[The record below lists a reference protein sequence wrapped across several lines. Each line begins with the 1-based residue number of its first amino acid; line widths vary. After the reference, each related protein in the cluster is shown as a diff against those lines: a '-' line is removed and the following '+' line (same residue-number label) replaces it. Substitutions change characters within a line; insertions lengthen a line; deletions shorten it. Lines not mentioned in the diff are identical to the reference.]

1 MESFRETVEWLY
13 TQLPVY
19 QRTGPGAHYKIDLD
33 KTHRLMELLDHPE
46 GAFPSIHVAGTN
58 GKGSVSHMLASI
70 LQEAGY
76 KVGLY
81 TSPHLVDFRERVKIN
96 GELMPEEEVI
106 SFVNRYKTHFQSL
119 QLSFF
124 EMTVGLAF
132 DTFRKHKVDVAVVE
146 VGMGGRLDSTN
157 VIIPEVSVITN
168 IGLDHTAFLGTT
180 IPEIA
185 AEKGGII
192 KPNVPVVIG
201 QKQSSTTPVFREI
214 AKKNNSPIFFAEDEV
229 FESLES
235 DLKGYYQKHNIRT
248 AVCAIRTQKKF
259 SVTDENIENGLL
271 NVVRNTRL
279 AGRWQTLSE
288 NPYIIC
294 DTGHNEDGV
303 KYILQQLSD
312 TPHKKLHMVWGMV
325 NDKDIRK
332 VLSMLPKSAQYY
344 FAKPS
349 IPRGLDAKEL
359 ADAAQEAHLVGAA
372 YPSVMDAIEAAKSN
386 FCEGDLI
393 FVGGSTFVVADAL
406 S

>member
-13 TQLPVY
+13 AQLPVY
-19 QRTGPGAHYKIDLD
+19 QRTGPGANYKIDLD

-58 GKGSVSHMLASI
+58 GKGSVSHMIASI

-96 GELMPEEEVI
+96 GELMPEDEVVA
-106 SFVNRYKTHFQSL
+106 FVNRHQADFQSL

-132 DTFRKHKVDVAVVE
+132 DTFKKHQVDVAVVE

-157 VIIPEVSVITN
+157 VITPEVSVITN

-185 AEKGGII
+185 REKGGII
-192 KPNVPVVIG
+192 KPKVPVVIG
-201 QKQSSTTPVFREI
+201 QKQSGTTPVFTEL
-214 AKKNNSPIFFAEDEV
+214 AKNNESPLFFAEDEV
-229 FESLES
+229 FDTFTS
-235 DLKGYYQKHNIRT
+235 DLKGIYQKFNIRT
-248 AVCAIRTQKKF
+248 AVCAIRTQQKF
-259 SVTDENIENGLL
+259 DVSDEHIESGLL
-271 NVVRNTRL
+271 NVISNTHL

-288 NPYIIC
+288 EPYIIC

-303 KYILQQLSD
+303 KLILQQLSE

-325 NDKDIRK
+325 NDKDVRK

-344 FAKPS
+344 FAKPD
-349 IPRGLDAKEL
+349 IPRGLNADDLLQSALEVQLNGSAFVSVKE
-359 ADAAQEAHLVGAA
+359 
-372 YPSVMDAIEAAKSN
+372 AIEAAKAN
-386 FCEGDLI
+386 YTKGDLI